1 MAFEQYISRVLIESK
16 LITVKQL
23 DELMREKGEEGD
35 KRIEQ
40 MAIDKGYITQD
51 NLKVILKSKFNV
63 DYVQVDT
70 LKIDRELVHLV
81 PEEFA
86 RKNVVVPY
94 SDDGEVLHVAMA
106 DPFNPRIQQDLTI
119 ITKRKIVADM
129 SSADSIETALA
140 KLYGKLGTDKALE
153 EFNSDTSFN
162 NVLSAINNEVFDEQI
177 DNAPIV
183 KLVNSIVERAIRD
196 GASDIHIE
204 PGANGVLVRIRID
217 GVLQELL
224 TVPSNAHKAMIAR
237 IKIMA
242 NLNIAE
248 KRVPQDGRFAT
259 TILGKSIDLRISILP
274 SVYGEKCVMRLL
286 DRSDFLRPMDEI
298 GFTPEN
304 IGIFKEII
312 HNPHGIILVCGPTG
326 SGKSTTLYTVLN
338 ELNDVKVNITT
349 VEDPVEFLMDGITQ
363 VQVNEKAGMTFASGF
378 RSILRQDPDIIMIG
392 EMRDSETIDI
402 AVRAAIT
409 GHLVFSTIHTNDSV
423 SAITRLVDMGV
434 PSYMIST
441 ALVGVIAQR
450 LVRLLCP
457 HCKEKHILTPEEMLE
472 LNRQFPEGTEVY
484 KPKGCEACNYTGYR
498 GRTAVH
504 EIYRV
509 GRHERALINKNAS
522 VDELRDAAINN
533 GMTTLL
539 DDCCRLLLEG
549 KTSVQEVIKTA
560 YTHD

>member
-23 DELMREKGEEGD
+23 DELMREKGEEGE

-40 MAIDKGYITQD
+40 MAIDKGYITHD
-51 NLKVILKSKFNV
+51 DLKVILRTKFNIE
-63 DYVQVDT
+63 YVQVDT
-70 LKIDRELVHLV
+70 FKIDRELVHLV

-94 SDDGEVLHVAMA
+94 SDDGEVLRVAMA

-129 SSADSIETALA
+129 ASSQSIETALA

-217 GVLQELL
+217 GALQELL

-248 KRVPQDGRFAT
+248 KRIPQDGRFAT
-259 TILGKSIDLRISILP
+259 TILGKTYINPSLSLR
-274 SVYGEKCVMRLL
+274 R
-286 DRSDFLRPMDEI
+286 
-298 GFTPEN
+298 
-304 IGIFKEII
+304 
-312 HNPHGIILVCGPTG
+312 
-326 SGKSTTLYTVLN
+326 
-338 ELNDVKVNITT
+338 KVRN
-349 VEDPVEFLMDGITQ
+349 
-363 VQVNEKAGMTFASGF
+363 AFA
-378 RSILRQDPDIIMIG
+378 
-392 EMRDSETIDI
+392 
-402 AVRAAIT
+402 
-409 GHLVFSTIHTNDSV
+409 
-423 SAITRLVDMGV
+423 
-434 PSYMIST
+434 
-441 ALVGVIAQR
+441 
-450 LVRLLCP
+450 
-457 HCKEKHILTPEEMLE
+457 
-472 LNRQFPEGTEVY
+472 
-484 KPKGCEACNYTGYR
+484 
-498 GRTAVH
+498 
-504 EIYRV
+504 
-509 GRHERALINKNAS
+509 
-522 VDELRDAAINN
+522 
-533 GMTTLL
+533 
-539 DDCCRLLLEG
+539 
-549 KTSVQEVIKTA
+549 
-560 YTHD
+560 

>member
-1 MAFEQYISRVLIESK
+1 MAFEQYISRALIESK
-16 LITVKQL
+16 LLTVKQI
-23 DELMREKGEEGD
+23 DELVRERGEEGT
-35 KRIEQ
+35 KRLEQ
-40 MAIDKGYITQD
+40 MAIDKGYITQED
-51 NLKVILKSKFNV
+51 LAVVLKSKFNV
-63 DYVQVDT
+63 EYVQVDT
-70 LKIDRELVHLV
+70 FKIDRDLVHLV
-81 PEEFA
+81 PEEFS
-86 RKNVVVPY
+86 RKNTLVPY
-94 SDDGEVLHVAMA
+94 SDDGTTLRVAME
-106 DPFNPRIQQDLTI
+106 DPFNPRVVQDLNI
-119 ITKRKIVADM
+119 ITKRKIIADM
-129 SSADSIETALA
+129 ASATSIELALA
-140 KLYGKLGTDKALE
+140 KLYGKMGTDKALE
-153 EFNSDTSFN
+153 EFKADTTFT
-162 NVLSAINNEVFDEQI
+162 NVLSAINNETFDEQI

-204 PGANGVLVRIRID
+204 PGAEGVLVRIRID

-224 TVPSNAHKAMIAR
+224 TVPSNAHKAMVAR
-237 IKIMA
+237 VKIMS

-248 KRVPQDGRFAT
+248 KRVPQDGRFAMS
-259 TILGKSIDLRISILP
+259 ILGKTIDVRVSVLP

-286 DRSDFLRPMDEI
+286 DRSDFLRAMDEI
-298 GFTPEN
+298 GFTDDN

-338 ELNDVKVNITT
+338 ELNDVRVNITT

-378 RSILRQDPDIIMIG
+378 RSILRQDPDIIMVG
-392 EMRDSETIDI
+392 EMRDEETIDI

-450 LVRLLCP
+450 LVRVLCP
-457 HCKEKHILTPEEMLE
+457 YCKEKHLLTPEEMYE
-472 LNRQFPEGTEVY
+472 LNRTFPEGTEVY
-484 KPKGCEACNYTGYR
+484 HAKGCEACNHTGYR

-509 GRHERALINKNAS
+509 GREERDLINKNAS
-522 VDELRDAAINN
+522 VDVLRDAAIKS

-549 KTSVQEVIKTA
+549 KTTVEEVIKTA